1 MANAAQTEAKVG
13 RPSKFGPGVVE
24 ELERNISAGLPY
36 HVACNLSGVAYST
49 YRNWMVAAA
58 EEGADPELVEFL
70 ERITRAET
78 RAEARLADQWLSK
91 TADDW
96 RASRD
101 YLARRWPERWASKDR
116 MQMTGLG
123 GGPVEHAV
131 RVWIPHNNRDALPPH
146 AQKALEAK
154 KK

>member
-1 MANAAQTEAKVG
+1 MANVAQTEAKVG

-24 ELERNISAGLPY
+24 ELERNIGAGLPY
-36 HVACNLSGVAYST
+36 HLACNLSGVAYST

-78 RAEARLADQWLSK
+78 RAEARLANQWLSK

-101 YLARRWPERWASKDR
+101 YLARRWPERWASK
-116 MQMTGLG
+116 MEIAGPQ

-131 RVWIPHNNRDALPPH
+131 QIWIPHNNRDPLPPQ
-146 AQKALEAK
+146 QKALK
-154 KK
+154 K

>member
-1 MANAAQTEAKVG
+1 MANVAQTEAKVG

-96 RASRD
+96 RACRD
-101 YLARRWPERWASKDR
+101 YLARRWPERWASRDR
-116 MQMTGLG
+116 MGVTGPQG
-123 GGPVEHAV
+123 EDIPVKAIFL
-131 RVWIPHNNRDALPPH
+131 IPHNNRDPLPPG
-146 AQKALEAK
+146 QKAIEE
-154 KK
+154 